1 MSAPA
6 SFTAVATLAP
16 CGHFI
21 HEEIECQINYSLEL
35 REEVP
40 FPREMTSC
48 ILCFSERERHMPRV
62 TQLESKSLDF

>member
-1 MSAPA
+1 MAPA

-35 REEVP
+35 REEAP
-40 FPREMTSC
+40 FPREMASC
-48 ILCFSERERHMPRV
+48 TLCFSERERHTPRV
-62 TQLESKSLDF
+62 AQLESKPLDF